1 MISPVRAATDYERDC
16 ARELARLWA
25 AELEEAAAAAIA
37 AADVECAACGGSG
50 GDDDCDAPRR
60 RELVEAG
67 DGEKPAVYRWTVP
80 FCPVCRGERRVQL
93 PRALAIARLGLDA
106 RLGEAIRDAEPWE
119 EAAFDWEAAA
129 YARAAIRFLR
139 GEREAPMTI

>member
-60 RELVEAG
+60 RELVEGA
-67 DGEKPAVYRWTVP
+67 DGEKPSVWRCTVP
-80 FCPVCRGERRVQL
+80 FCPVCRGEGRLAL
-93 PRALAIARLGLDA
+93 PRALAIARLGADA
-106 RLGEAIRDAEPWE
+106 RLIRDAEPWE
-119 EAAFDWEAAA
+119 EAAFDWEAA
-129 YARAAIRFLR
+129 YARAAILFLR
-139 GEREAPMTI
+139 GERRP